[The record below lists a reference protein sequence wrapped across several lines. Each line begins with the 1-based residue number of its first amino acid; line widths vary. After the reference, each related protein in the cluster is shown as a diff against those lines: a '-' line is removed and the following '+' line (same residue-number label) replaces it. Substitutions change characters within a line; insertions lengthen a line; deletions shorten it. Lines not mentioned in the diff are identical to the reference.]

1 VKNLIN
7 FSDMMCGFE
16 IRTRNPAVPSSHP
29 PRPCCL

>member
-1 VKNLIN
+1 
-7 FSDMMCGFE
+7 MMCGFE